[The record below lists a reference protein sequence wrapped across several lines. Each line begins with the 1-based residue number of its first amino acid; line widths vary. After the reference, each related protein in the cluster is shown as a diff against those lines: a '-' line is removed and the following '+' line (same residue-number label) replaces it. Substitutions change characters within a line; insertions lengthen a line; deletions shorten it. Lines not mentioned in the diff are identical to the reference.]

1 MSVSAHPRLLV
12 LGLFV
17 SRRVRYLDAVYRK
30 TCASVQIK
38 WAFLHK
44 AAVVSQVSAGVDLET
59 GTTEEKNNVRAGLR

>member
-1 MSVSAHPRLLV
+1 MSAHLRFLM

-17 SRRVRYLDAVYRK
+17 SRRVSYLDAFYRK

-38 WAFLHK
+38 WASLHK

-59 GTTEEKNNVRAGLR
+59 GTTEEKNNAGVGLR